1 MYNSNRHFQQKDK
14 FLETF
19 PFSTQKSGE
28 IDNFNSKLN
37 IQNKF

>member
-1 MYNSNRHFQQKDK
+1 MYNSNRHFRQKDK

-19 PFSTQKSGE
+19 PFSSQKSCN

-37 IQNKF
+37 IQKKF